1 MIVSS
6 SSLIY
11 ELVEESAEVRLVV
24 SGFEFTEGPL
34 WSSEGYLLFSD
45 IPGNVIRRWWEASG
59 KVEEVRRPSNMTNG
73 LTFDA
78 EGRLIACEHAT
89 SRVTRTEHDGTITTL
104 ASHYGGRELNSP
116 NDVVVKS
123 DGSIYFTDPAY
134 GREAYFGVERP
145 QELDFCGVYKI
156 PPQGGALTLL
166 VDDVEAPNGLCFS
179 PDESHLYVNDSERMD
194 IRVFNLRPDGKLK
207 DGRVLL
213 VEEYSE
219 EMREGNPDGM
229 KVDERGNVYCTGP
242 GGVWVIGRE
251 GEHVGTI
258 CVPEKTSNLNWG
270 GPGWNTLYIT
280 ASTSIYRVPMRVCG
294 NRLSYISDLCT

>member
-1 MIVSS
+1 VIVPG

-11 ELVEESAEVRLVV
+11 ELVEENADVQLVV

-78 EGRLIACEHAT
+78 EGRLIACEHAI

-104 ASHYGGRELNSP
+104 ASHYRGKELNSP

-156 PPQGGALTLL
+156 PPRDGDPTLL
-166 VDDVEAPNGLCFS
+166 VDDFEAPNGLCFS
-179 PDESHLYVNDSERMD
+179 PDESLLYVNDSERMD
-194 IRVFNLRPDGKLK
+194 IRVFNLTPDGTLK

-219 EMREGNPDGM
+219 EMGEGNPDGM

-242 GGVWVIGRE
+242 GGVWVIGRG
-251 GEHVGTI
+251 GEHLGTI
-258 CVPEKTSNLNWG
+258 RVPEKASNLNWG
-270 GPGWNTLYIT
+270 GGGWNTLYIT
-280 ASTSIYRVPMRVCG
+280 ASTSVYRVPMRVCG
-294 NRLSYISDLCT
+294 NRLGNMSG